1 MTKRKAKNSC
11 SPRKT
16 SIRESYDR
24 VLILCE
30 GKKTEINYFE
40 SLRKHL
46 KLSSINIE
54 VLDTKQ
60 TTPDSLLKKAKEL
73 YNNSKKDRNV
83 FDRVY
88 IISDK
93 DKHTRYSD
101 IKNNIKPP
109 FYFIYT
115 EPCFEY
121 FLLLHFKQTTK
132 PFNSFTELNKS
143 KDFKE
148 FFPSY
153 NKNDTTLIYDLINLV
168 DTACHNSKNNSY
180 TNVEELITYLR
191 NIKNNAQKK
200 KR

>member
-1 MTKRKAKNSC
+1 MTQRKAKNKYN
-11 SPRKT
+11 PRRT
-16 SIRESYDR
+16 AIREPYDR
-24 VLILCE
+24 VLIVCE
-30 GKKTEINYFE
+30 GSKTELNYFQE
-40 SLRKHL
+40 LVKRLR
-46 KLSSINIE
+46 LSSVNIKII
-54 VLDTKQ
+54 DTKQ
-60 TTPDSLLKKAKEL
+60 TTPDSLLNKAKEL
-73 YNNSKKDRNV
+73 YKKSQQEGNK
-83 FDRVY
+83 FDRAY

-93 DKHTRYSD
+93 DKHTRCAD
-101 IKNNIKPP
+101 IKGNIKPP
-109 FYFIYT
+109 FYFIYS